1 MESWHGLNYYTENT
15 TKWVQL
21 MNLSTAEWGLGF
33 LPATLVAIPGHLN
46 DSYDFPSDSIVIENA
61 SKTKAGVAH
70 IEALIF
76 GLASTIVGL
85 WALYWLYVN
94 HSEMFSPRSS
104 QNSEP
109 SDAASQGTSVTELTT
124 FDDGFVQ
131 AKDFLR
137 NLKYFYYDSDKSE
150 LEVGEKD
157 ISIEGISTDD
167 IENAGALFRKMYGL
181 DLKLWSMENSRERTA
196 AGRNKIMHESDA
208 ILAEVTQQVH
218 VWQADMSNPTTT
230 PATEDEKREMY
241 EIVETLRSIGQE
253 RYPNKQPVYIGT
265 ESRRRAR

>member
-1 MESWHGLNYYTENT
+1 MESWQGLNYYTRNT
-15 TKWVQL
+15 KKWVQL
-21 MNLSTAEWGLGF
+21 MNLSSAEWGLGF

-46 DSYDFPSDSIVIENA
+46 DTYDFPPDSIVIQNA
-61 SKTKAGVAH
+61 SKTTLGSIH
-70 IEALIF
+70 IEEIIF
-76 GLASTIVGL
+76 GLASGIVFL
-85 WALYWLYVN
+85 WAVVWLYVN
-94 HSEMFSPRSS
+94 RSEIRSPRSS
-104 QNSEP
+104 QDSIP
-109 SDAASQGTSVTELTT
+109 SDAASQGTSVTALTAL
-124 FDDGFVQ
+124 DDGFVR
-131 AKDFLR
+131 ANDFLR
-137 NLKYFYYDSDKSE
+137 DLKYFYYDSDKSK

-196 AGRNKIMHESDA
+196 AERNKIMHESDA

-230 PATEDEKREMY
+230 TATEDEKREMD
-241 EIVETLRSIGQE
+241 EIVETLRAIGQE
-253 RYPNKQPVYIGT
+253 RYPSKRPVYIGT